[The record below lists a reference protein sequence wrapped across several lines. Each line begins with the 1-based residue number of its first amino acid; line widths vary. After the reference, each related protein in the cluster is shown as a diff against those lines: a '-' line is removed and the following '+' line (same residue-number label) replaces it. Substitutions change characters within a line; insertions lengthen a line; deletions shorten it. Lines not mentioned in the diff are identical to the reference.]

1 MQSIAVLT
9 GSNNRW
15 GLASPRLL
23 LLGSLD
29 IRDLILVL
37 AAPKAGHMASD
48 DIQRNFKLSANDRK
62 IQGVLHLAS
71 EQPRGPSVTSERAGC
86 SALLLPKDPLPIAR
100 QILDGMPMEVCQTPD
115 LDYFLDEQPVKVVPF
130 QKTFEEV
137 KDEPFCILHTS
148 GSTGIPKPVP
158 IPYGSYG
165 GMDSQLLIPSLGHKP
180 TFLSYARGKRVFLAL
195 PVFHAASLNW
205 TFGIAL
211 FAGVTCILPP
221 PVPLSAELASQVFQY
236 SNADGAIMAPSLV
249 VDCYNNARY
258 CERMLQKLKFIV
270 YGGGMLPAGSGML
283 SARKLDC

>member
-1 MQSIAVLT
+1 MAFFTSHR
-9 GSNNRW
+9 N
-15 GLASPRLL
+15 
-23 LLGSLD
+23 SLEAH
-29 IRDLILVL
+29 LSLV
-37 AAPKAGHMASD
+37 
-48 DIQRNFKLSANDRK
+48 
-62 IQGVLHLAS
+62 
-71 EQPRGPSVTSERAGC
+71 ERAGC

-100 QILDGMPMEVCQTPD
+100 QILDGMPMEVCRAPD

-180 TFLSYARGKRVFLAL
+180 TFLSYAQGKRVFLAL

-249 VDCYNNARY
+249 VDCYNNATY